1 MKDAPPL
8 RDIPR
13 ERLMDAAQRLFCR
26 HGIQGTG
33 IARVIEEAGV
43 SRKTL
48 YQRFR
53 SKDELLHAVLDR
65 EGEEWRTWFA
75 DGLARARGSA
85 RDRLLAVFDLLQE
98 WFGSDD
104 YYGCAFINAVAEHD
118 KLAPPVADI
127 VARHRRLTDH
137 ILFSL
142 AHEAGA
148 SDPERLVRELSLLI
162 DGAIVTAMLDRSDRP
177 AREAKDIAT
186 LLLDARCT

>member
-65 EGEEWRTWFA
+65 EGEECS
-75 DGLARARGSA
+75 DGGCEDGSHGLSA
-85 RDRLLAVFDLLQE
+85 RPAQDT
-98 WFGSDD
+98 
-104 YYGCAFINAVAEHD
+104 N
-118 KLAPPVADI
+118 P
-127 VARHRRLTDH
+127 RRL
-137 ILFSL
+137 
-142 AHEAGA
+142 GW
-148 SDPERLVRELSLLI
+148 PE
-162 DGAIVTAMLDRSDRP
+162 TP
-177 AREAKDIAT
+177 T
-186 LLLDARCT
+186 PP